1 MIKTEWDYSELADA
15 YDKRADYAA
24 DAIKRIASEAN
35 LSEQSIV
42 CDIGA
47 GTGKLTVPL
56 SEYGCMIYAVEPNDN
71 MRSYGIKNT
80 SGKSNVRWFEGTG
93 ESTGMNSGM
102 FDLAAFGSSFN
113 VCDRSLALIE
123 CHRILKT
130 DGYFVC
136 MWNHRVLDDPIQK
149 NIEEILKQNIPGY
162 SYGTRRESQQS
173 VIEDSGL
180 FCDII
185 ECEYE
190 FNAVKDKKEF
200 AEGWYSDGT
209 IQRQAGD
216 RFEDICCQI
225 EAYLDSIN
233 SDRLIIPYVSKFWM
247 AKKKG

>member
-24 DAIKRIASEAN
+24 DAINKIASEAK

-56 SEYGCMIYAVEPNDN
+56 SEYGCKIYAVEPNDN
-71 MRSYGIKNT
+71 MRNYGIKNT
-80 SGKSNVRWFEGTG
+80 FGKSNVQWFEGTG
-93 ESTGMNSGM
+93 ENTGMDSRM
-102 FDLAAFGSSFN
+102 FDLAVFGSSFN
-113 VCDRSLALIE
+113 VCDRSMALKE

-136 MWNHRVLDDPIQK
+136 IWNHRVLDDPIQN
-149 NIEEILKQNIPGY
+149 NIEIILKQNIPGY
-162 SYGTRRESQQS
+162 NHGTRRESQYA
-173 VIEDSGL
+173 VIEKSGL
-180 FCDII
+180 FCDIM
-185 ECEYE
+185 EYE
-190 FNAVKDKKEF
+190 YGFNVVKNKKEF

-216 RFEDICCQI
+216 RFKEICRQI
-225 EAYLDSIN
+225 EAYLDSIR
-233 SDRLIIPYVSKFWM
+233 SDHLIIPYVSKFWM